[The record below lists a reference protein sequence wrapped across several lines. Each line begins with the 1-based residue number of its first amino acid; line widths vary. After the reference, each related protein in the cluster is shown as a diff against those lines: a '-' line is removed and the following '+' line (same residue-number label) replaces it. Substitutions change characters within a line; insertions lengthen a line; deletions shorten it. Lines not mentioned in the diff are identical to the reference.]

1 MEVELSTMEAELF
14 DAFRS
19 IGVTDDR
26 ASADAQG
33 LSRSGADMR
42 AATSDIRE
50 ELLRQKRDIIAVKGD
65 LTLLKWMVGSVVAM
79 TLPILL
85 KLFLR

>member
-19 IGVTDDR
+19 IGVTVDR
-26 ASADAQG
+26 ASAAAQAH
-33 LSRSGADMR
+33 SRSGADMR

-50 ELLRQKRDIIAVKGD
+50 EPLRQKRDIIAVKGD

>member
-19 IGVTDDR
+19 IGVTVDR
-26 ASADAQG
+26 ASAAAQAH
-33 LSRSGADMR
+33 SRSGADMR

-50 ELLRQKRDIIAVKGD
+50 ELLRQKRDIVAVKGD